1 MTMALFKKAE
11 MTSAFLKMGL
21 LGFAG
26 SGKTYTATKT
36 AIGLV
41 AHIRDAGLPLG
52 NKPMFFLD
60 TETGSDWV
68 KSEIEASGTPL
79 FTAKTRAF
87 SDLMLALDE
96 AERESS
102 LLLVD
107 SITHFWTE
115 LCESYQKARKR
126 TRGLEFQDWAFL
138 KKEWRRFTDRF
149 INGNLH
155 VIICGRAGYEYD
167 YFEDDTGKKQ
177 LQKTGVKMRAETEF
191 GYEPSLLVEMD
202 RHTDLNSRIVTRTAT
217 ILKDRS
223 RLIDGKSFTNPGFKD
238 FLPHIRF
245 LNIGGAH
252 IGVDTSR
259 TSERDIPADGGR
271 DKNRIYRRI
280 VIDEI
285 QSLLVE
291 HFPGQTADE
300 KRTKQALLRE
310 HFSASWTEIEELM
323 SLPQLREGFDSLYRK
338 LERKPSKYAVPE
350 IDDEIPNFEADEAR
364 GQTKEQALQPLDS
377 TGTKITSA
385 AEPPS
390 AAETPADHIPAG
402 APASSDPPPDDAGNN
417 PDPLDE
423 ARALGRAACR
433 RGDSIEAIPANIAR
447 YTRKRAA
454 WEEGFADE
462 GEKME
467 AEARQ

>member
-1 MTMALFKKAE
+1 MALFKKAE

-36 AIGLV
+36 AIGLI
-41 AHIRDAGLPLG
+41 AHMRDAGLPLG

-87 SDLMLALDE
+87 SDLMMALDE

-323 SLPQLREGFDSLYRK
+323 SLPLLREGFDSLYRK

-350 IDDEIPNFEADEAR
+350 IDDEIPDHGLKFPDHDAKPSCVPIPD
-364 GQTKEQALQPLDS
+364 
-377 TGTKITSA
+377 A
-385 AEPPS
+385 AEPPPP
-390 AAETPADHIPAG
+390 AAETPADPPAG
-402 APASSDPPPDDAGNN
+402 EPASSDPPPDDAGA
-417 PDPLDE
+417 PSQAELIEE
-423 ARALGRAACR
+423 ARQAGRAAC
-433 RGDSIEAIPANIAR
+433 EAGVDFKDIPEKFRVNA
-447 YTRKRAA
+447 YWRKA
-454 WEEGFADE
+454 WKEGFQEFA
-462 GEKME
+462 
-467 AEARQ
+467 AEAGA

>member
-1 MTMALFKKAE
+1 MVLFKKAE
-11 MTSAFLKMGL
+11 MTSAYLKMGV

-26 SGKTYTATKT
+26 SGKTYTSTKT
-36 AIGLV
+36 AIGLID
-41 AHIRDAGLPLG
+41 HMRKAGLPLG
-52 NKPMFFLD
+52 DKPMFFLD

-68 KSEIEASGTPL
+68 KSEIEASGIPL

-96 AERESS
+96 AKRESS

-149 INGNLH
+149 INDPLH
-155 VIICGRAGYEYD
+155 IIICGRAGYEYD

-202 RHTDLNSRIVTRTAT
+202 RHTDMATRKVTRTAT

-223 RLIDGKSFTNPGFKD
+223 TLIDGKAFTNPGFKD

-271 DKNRIYRRI
+271 DKDRIYRRI

-300 KRTKQALLRE
+300 KRTKQSLLRE
-310 HFSASWTEIEELM
+310 HFKASWTEIEELM
-323 SLPQLREGFDSLYRK
+323 SLVHLREGFDSLFRK
-338 LERKPSKYAVPE
+338 LERRPSKYAAPE
-350 IDDEIPNFEADEAR
+350 IDDEIPDFGAAPAPAEA
-364 GQTKEQALQPLDS
+364 
-377 TGTKITSA
+377 TSLTNDTDPG

-390 AAETPADHIPAG
+390 HAETPADALQAG
-402 APASSDPPPDDAGNN
+402 EPASSVAPAADDAGENS
-417 PDPLDE
+417 DPME
-423 ARALGRAACR
+423 EVRRLGREACR
-433 RGDSIEAIPANIAR
+433 RGDSIESIPPMIAR
-447 YTRKRAA
+447 YSRKKAA
-454 WEEGFADE
+454 WEEGYQLE
-462 GEKME
+462 GELME
-467 AEARQ
+467 AEMNQ

>member
-1 MTMALFKKAE
+1 MGLFRRAE
-11 MTSAFLKMGL
+11 MTSAYLKMGV

-26 SGKTYTATKT
+26 SGKTYTSTKT
-36 AIGLV
+36 AIGLIQ
-41 AHIRDAGLPLG
+41 HMRTAGLPLG
-52 NKPMFFLD
+52 DKPMFFLD

-68 KSEIEASGTPL
+68 KSEIEAAGIPL

-96 AERESS
+96 AQREAS

-149 INGNLH
+149 INDPTH
-155 VIICGRAGYEYD
+155 IIICGRAGYEYD

-202 RHTDLNSRIVTRTAT
+202 RHTDMGSRKVTRTAT

-223 RLIDGKSFTNPGFKD
+223 TLIDGKVFTNPGFKD

-259 TSERDIPADGGR
+259 TSERDIPADAGR
-271 DKNRIYRRI
+271 DKDRIYRKI

-300 KRTKQALLRE
+300 KRTKQSLLRE
-310 HFSASWTEIEELM
+310 HFNASWTEIEELM
-323 SLPQLREGFDSLYRK
+323 SLVRLREGFDSLFRK
-338 LERKPSKYAVPE
+338 LERRPSKYAAPE
-350 IDDEIPNFEADEAR
+350 IDDEIPDF
-364 GQTKEQALQPLDS
+364 G
-377 TGTKITSA
+377 A
-385 AEPPS
+385 APAEEPGPIIPPSPEPP
-390 AAETPADHIPAG
+390 ALPPEAG
-402 APASSDPPPDDAGNN
+402 QPASEASPQADDAGDL
-417 PDPLDE
+417 PAEEPQKLSPAEE
-423 ARALGRAACR
+423 ARRAGRKACR
-433 RGDSIEAIPANIAR
+433 EGKGIEAIPAKIAR
-447 YTRKRAA
+447 YTALKDA
-454 WEEGFADE
+454 WEEGFQIE
-462 GEKME
+462 GELME
-467 AEARQ
+467 AEMNQ